1 MVRGK
6 ITELAAPNNIE
17 PNISPTSGNP
27 LWIMNSVMRLDPVAI
42 MYKYINFWEDLPRKN
57 ENTNLKMVMV
67 IQ

>member
-6 ITELAAPNNIE
+6 MTELAAPNNIE

-27 LWIMNSVMRLDPVAI
+27 LWIMNNVMRLDPVAI
-42 MYKYINFWEDLPRKN
+42 MYKYINFCEDLPRKN
-57 ENTNLKMVMV
+57 ENINLKTVIV